1 MGTLNPKEM
10 PARRTSAPKQL
21 TASTYI
27 VIAIVGFIL
36 SLFCVYYYLNFIQG
50 SVTKTVGQQMFY
62 LILILFG
69 IAASALIFGAM
80 NSYGVLSGQHLDT
93 KFNFAGP
100 VVGVILVVMGGFML
114 PKGNTKEAI
123 AVRIVNEHKAPV
135 TNGKITLYF
144 AHHTREES
152 INNKG
157 TAVFSD
163 INEDD
168 VSRKVKI
175 DVISD
180 GYTRLTFDTVLSN
193 FSPIQ
198 LTLKTN
204 WQINITGQV
213 TDAMDRPIK
222 DVIVMVEGSRFS
234 GTTVNNGTYSIRL
247 SDYSVGEEILLVTS
261 HKDYNDKA
269 KKITIAA
276 QQMNNIDFV
285 LQPLSPN

>member
-1 MGTLNPKEM
+1 MN
-10 PARRTSAPKQL
+10 RRKISEPKQL
-21 TASTYI
+21 PVSTY
-27 VIAIVGFIL
+27 VIIAVAGFL
-36 SLFCVYYYLNFIQG
+36 VSLFCVYYYLSHIQG
-50 SVTKTVGQQMFY
+50 NVSKTVGQQVFY

-69 IAASALIFGAM
+69 IAASALVFGAM

-93 KFNFAGP
+93 KFQFAGP
-100 VVGVILVVMGGFML
+100 VVGVILVVLGGFML
-114 PKGNTKEAI
+114 PKGASKESI
-123 AVRIVNEHKAPV
+123 AVRVVNENNAPV
-135 TNGKITLYF
+135 TSGKITFYF

-168 VSRKVKI
+168 VSSHVKI

-180 GYTRLTFDTVLSN
+180 GYTRLTFDTVLNN

-198 LTLKTN
+198 LTLKTSWVVN
-204 WQINITGQV
+204 INGQV
-213 TDAMDRPIK
+213 TDALDRPIK
-222 DVIVMVEGSRFS
+222 DVEVMAEGTRFF
-234 GTTVNNGTYSIRL
+234 GKTVNNGTYSIRL
-247 SDYSVGEEILLVTS
+247 SDYSVGDEILLSTS

-285 LQPLSPN
+285 LQPLSSN